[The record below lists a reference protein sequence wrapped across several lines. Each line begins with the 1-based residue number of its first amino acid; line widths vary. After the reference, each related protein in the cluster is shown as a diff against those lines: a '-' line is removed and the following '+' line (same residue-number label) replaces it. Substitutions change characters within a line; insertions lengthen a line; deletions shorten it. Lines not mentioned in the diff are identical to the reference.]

1 MLNHSTALDRTFQAL
16 ADPTRRSI
24 LAQLS
29 RRPIS
34 VSELARPLAMSLPA
48 VMQHL
53 TVLES
58 SGLVRTE
65 KLGRVRTCRIE
76 PQGLSLAERWINA
89 RRSEWEQHFDR
100 LGEYLETLKR
110 TSEGKPHG
118 K

>member
-1 MLNHSTALDRTFQAL
+1 MLNHTGALDRTFQAL
-16 ADPTRRSI
+16 ADCTRRSI
-24 LAQLS
+24 LAQLT

-53 TVLES
+53 AVLEA

-76 PQGLSLAERWINA
+76 PQGLSLAEQWISG

-100 LGEYLETLKR
+100 LGRYLETLKGA
-110 TSEGKPHG
+110 SEGTSRDN
-118 K
+118 